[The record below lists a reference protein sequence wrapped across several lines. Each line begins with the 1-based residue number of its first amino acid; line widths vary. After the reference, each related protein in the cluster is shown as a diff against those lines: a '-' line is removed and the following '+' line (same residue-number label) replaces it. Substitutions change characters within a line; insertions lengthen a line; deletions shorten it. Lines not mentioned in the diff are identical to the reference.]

1 MPVNLAALAQGVG
14 SDPNAL
20 VLAINDR
27 LRRISAALPSPVTPA
42 PVVAP
47 TPVVPPAPSGGPLA
61 ATATTA
67 EIVVLLNKIEA
78 ALIASG
84 IMS

>member
-42 PVVAP
+42 PVV
-47 TPVVPPAPSGGPLA
+47 PPAPSGGPLA